1 MAPDVARID
10 ALRLPVLAS
19 IRVARRRNLD
29 TRIATV
35 LWRLPVLW
43 RLRIARRLNIA
54 PLTVVVALLVVAGL
68 RQRVVAERFTG
79 RKSGQVRSDN
89 LKFGGGRVGDRR
101 AVSN

>member
-54 PLTVVVALLVVAGL
+54 PLTVVVVAIVASLLVVPGL
-68 RQRVVAERFTG
+68 RLIGRAEEETG
-79 RKSGQVRSDN
+79 TGSAPRRSAVR
-89 LKFGGGRVGDRR
+89 
-101 AVSN
+101 A